1 MRRIQLAREFREGSL
16 EEVMARISGVVW
28 VEWRTGCAGQNGQP
42 DQGQPGTVVRES
54 GEGQGGLGRFKG
66 LLGGGE
72 GQALFLTLKTVGCVL
87 GAMGSQ

>member
-16 EEVMARISGVVW
+16 EGVMARISGVVW

-54 GEGQGGLGRFKG
+54 GEGQGGLREIQGAAGRR
-66 LLGGGE
+66 
-72 GQALFLTLKTVGCVL
+72 
-87 GAMGSQ
+87 

>member
-16 EEVMARISGVVW
+16 KEVMARISGVVW

-54 GEGQGGLGRFKG
+54 GEGQGGLREIQGAAGRR
-66 LLGGGE
+66 
-72 GQALFLTLKTVGCVL
+72 
-87 GAMGSQ
+87 